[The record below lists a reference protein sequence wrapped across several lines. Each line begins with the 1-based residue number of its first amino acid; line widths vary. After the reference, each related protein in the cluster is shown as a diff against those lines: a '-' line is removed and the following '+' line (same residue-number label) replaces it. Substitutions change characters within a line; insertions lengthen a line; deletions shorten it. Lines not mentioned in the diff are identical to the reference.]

1 MTLRCLA
8 IDWSGAREPAEQ
20 RRRIWIAEAARG
32 RLVRL
37 EGGRTRDDVTA
48 WLVAEAR
55 RTPGLRVG
63 LDFAFGFPAWFARTL
78 GADDGPAVWRY
89 AAERGEAWLRSE
101 EPPFWG
107 RREKRPG
114 PADAERHWRGTD
126 LDMPP
131 VQGIRPKSS
140 FQIGGAGAVGT
151 ATVRGMPML
160 RALRAAG
167 FAVWPFDP
175 VTPDAPA
182 VLEIWPRALTGAV
195 VKSNAD
201 HRRAYLATRV
211 AGLDPGLL
219 ERAAAS
225 EDAFDAAIAA
235 LAMDRHAA
243 ALRAIAAAEG
253 DARIEGRIWIPP
265 ATRSAPARATPARVT
280 PARATP
286 ARATTARRAA
296 PEREGAAAAAPDDDP
311 TPLGP
316 LAGDAPGDLPSAAF
330 AAALT
335 RVSAFVTR
343 YLESPGQWPVKSAVQ
358 PGDVRRA
365 LPAAPPG
372 AAESLD
378 SILDDVERI
387 IVPGLTHWNH
397 PAFFNWFANSGAMP
411 GVLGE
416 FLAAALNVNGMLW
429 RAAPAAV
436 ELEQLSLDWLRQLL
450 GLGHGWFG
458 EILDTASTAAV
469 HALAAARE
477 AQPDLA
483 IRARGMAGRT
493 DLPPLRVYAS
503 AHAHTSIDKAV
514 ITLGLGHDHLVK
526 VPVDGQYRMR
536 PDALE
541 AAIAADRRAG
551 RRPLAGVATVGTTAT
566 TAIDPVPEIAE
577 IARAAGA
584 WLHVVGAFGAAAAV
598 VPEWRGLLDGVDLAD
613 SFVVNP
619 HKWLFVPMDC
629 SAFYVR
635 RPEVLRA
642 AFSLVP
648 AYLRTD
654 DGDAVNLM
662 DYGFQLGRRFR
673 ALKLWMTLRAYGADG
688 LAARIRHHVGL
699 ARHFADLVRADP
711 DWRVMAPVP
720 LSLAVV
726 RYQPAGMPDAAA
738 DAANARLAERS
749 SATGAVFLGTPV
761 LDGRTVL
768 RLAVGNIGTQRAHV
782 ERPGRCCGARRGRG
796 EEPATQ
802 SPATT
807 AAAGTRCSAVCWVTV
822 SPTSRASRV
831 RHSSKI
837 S

>member
-1 MTLRCLA
+1 MLRTMA
-8 IDWSGAREPAEQ
+8 IDWSGALEPAEQ
-20 RRRIWIAEAARG
+20 RRRIVIAEAVDG

-37 EGGRTRDDVTA
+37 EAGRTRDDVAA
-48 WLVAEAR
+48 WLAAEAA
-55 RTPGLRVG
+55 RTPALRVG
-63 LDFAFGFPAWFARTL
+63 FDFAFGFPAWYGREL
-78 GADDGPAVWRY
+78 GAADGPAVWQR
-89 AAERGEAWLRSE
+89 AATDGDTWLRGER
-101 EPPFWG
+101 PPFWG
-107 RREKRPG
+107 RRSKKPDLG
-114 PADAERHWRGTD
+114 DAARHWRATD
-126 LDMPP
+126 REIPP
-131 VQGIRPKSS
+131 VHGIRPKSP

-151 ATVRGMPML
+151 AAVRGMPVL
-160 RALRAAG
+160 LALRAAG
-167 FAVWPFDP
+167 FAIWPFDA

-182 VLEIWPRALTGAV
+182 AFEIWPRALTGAV
-195 VKSNAD
+195 VKSNVE
-201 HRRAYLATRV
+201 HRRAYLATHV
-211 AGLDPGLL
+211 AGTADDLL
-219 ERAAAS
+219 ALATAS

-235 LAMDRHAA
+235 LAMARHRA
-243 ALRAIAAAEG
+243 ALRVLPAADGE
-253 DARIEGRIWIPP
+253 ARLEGRIWMPP
-265 ATRSAPARATPARVT
+265 ATGQRATPPRG
-280 PARATP
+280 ATP
-286 ARATTARRAA
+286 VHGPQGAPEPLRAPSARRAA
-296 PEREGAAAAAPDDDP
+296 PEREGSASSPRDDEP

-316 LAGDAPGDLPSAAF
+316 LVGDEPGDLPAPEF
-330 AAALT
+330 AAALA
-335 RVSAFVTR
+335 RVGAFVQR
-343 YLESPGQWPVKSAVQ
+343 YLGDPEQWPVKSGVQ

-365 LPAAPPG
+365 LPAVPP
-372 AAESLD
+372 AEAESLD
-378 SILDDVERI
+378 AILDDIDRI

-416 FLAAALNVNGMLW
+416 FLTAALNVNGMLW

-450 GLGHGWFG
+450 GLGRGWFG

-483 IRARGMAGRT
+483 IRSRGMAGRA

-514 ITLGLGHDHLVK
+514 ITLGLGHEHLVK
-526 VPVDGQYRMR
+526 VPVDAQYRMR

-551 RRPLAGVATVGTTAT
+551 MRPLAVVATVGTTAT

-584 WLHVVGAFGAAAAV
+584 WLHVDGAYGGAAAV

-629 SAFYVR
+629 SVFYVR
-635 RPEVLRA
+635 HPEVLKA

-654 DGDAVNLM
+654 DGDAINLM

-673 ALKLWMTLRAYGADG
+673 ALKLWMTLRAYGAQG
-688 LAARIRHHVGL
+688 LAERIRHHVRL

-711 DWRVMAPVP
+711 DWRVVTPVHF
-720 LSLAVV
+720 SLAVV
-726 RYQPAGMPDAAA
+726 RYQPAGMSDADA
-738 DAANARLAERS
+738 DAANARIAERA
-749 SATGAVFLGTPV
+749 SATGEVFLGTTV
-761 LDGRTVL
+761 LEGRTVI
-768 RLAVGNIGTQRAHV
+768 RLAVGNIGTRVRHV
-782 ERPGRCCGARRGRG
+782 ERAWEVLRRVVVRG
-796 EEPATQ
+796 VN
-802 SPATT
+802 
-807 AAAGTRCSAVCWVTV
+807 G
-822 SPTSRASRV
+822 
-831 RHSSKI
+831 
-837 S
+837 